1 MSKICPKDN
10 YMIKTDF
17 FRDKLRHKPYGI
29 LFHDKIV
36 IRSEKNYWYKIE
48 PEYPNLSIRKRHID
62 KRLSLTPMKKGM
74 KGIEW
79 YNVFRFS
86 LF

>member
-29 LFHDKIV
+29 LFHDKKV
-36 IRSEKNYWYKIE
+36 IRSEKNC
-48 PEYPNLSIRKRHID
+48 
-62 KRLSLTPMKKGM
+62 
-74 KGIEW
+74 
-79 YNVFRFS
+79 
-86 LF
+86 